1 MITGLQSLVRYGAF
15 NNEVL
20 NMKKSSEQWGTQYF
34 NMNTSSEQWST
45 QYFNMNTMFKFA
57 HDLSIQI
64 FLHID
69 I

>member
-1 MITGLQSLVRYGAF
+1 
-15 NNEVL
+15 
-20 NMKKSSEQWGTQYF
+20 MKKSSEQWGTEYF

-45 QYFNMNTMFKFA
+45 QYFNMNTKFKFA